1 MHWSALKTTQLIARA
16 FGLCAVFVGVS
27 SASSSKARALP
38 LQFDFPDSQ
47 SVLGPSEL
55 IPKTLD
61 DAPAQFANRAILAP
75 LSNDS
80 NGMTMSLQ
88 KYRTPSEAVLL
99 REVGLDKSPQVDA
112 AVEKAM
118 SWVTQS
124 MSAAER
130 SDFAQNCEQYFSS
143 ISKGMQLTHSSLA
156 CLPWAIER
164 FNQVVAA
171 RRENKVTRPLAGGRV
186 RSETDWRSSLRGAGF
201 IDAFWRIDPQTTQ
214 ELLTESLVAQRIGAD
229 CQYRGAM
236 AALIARAEAF
246 FPDPAAI
253 TAIERVYPSAFTCL
267 EPDDDGFERTHLRT
281 GLFRLMQGDATKAKQ
296 SLLLSAHAEN
306 PEEEFRSLFW
316 LGVIEENVGL
326 RAATNTTNDYWEQL
340 RKRYPLTI
348 HSVVAGHSLSQ
359 DPLSNAISNKESMV
373 SRRVGVT
380 WSEYNLAAFFFELL
394 IARKEATHLSTF
406 SRYAARTVDAPNSE
420 ALLFLSKCYDTAQAY
435 KIAIGTL
442 TRYFKET
449 QSQGV
454 TLDTLN
460 LFFPRAYTDQILS
473 SAGLVDP
480 VIVLSLIRQESA
492 FDPFAR
498 SGADA
503 RGLMQLLPSTA
514 SKWLANSKQEL
525 FDPSANVRVGVKY
538 METLF
543 KRYDGNVEHV
553 LAAYNAGLR
562 NLDKWRQRFPHAN
575 TLMFM
580 DLIPFKETRTYVAII
595 LRNAYWYGRLMAMQ
609 RDSLADTIVKKS
621 TQARW
626 RSVTVQNLLRLAWD
640 QDGGSGRSR
649 TALSQLYSLP
659 ANSLPAQSN

>member
-1 MHWSALKTTQLIARA
+1 MHLSAIKTTRLIARA
-16 FGLCAVFVGVS
+16 IGLCAVFVGVS

-55 IPKTLD
+55 IPKNPNN
-61 DAPAQFANRAILAP
+61 APAQFANRAILD
-75 LSNDS
+75 LRSNDS
-80 NGMTMSLQ
+80 NTLTMPLH
-88 KYRTPSEAVLL
+88 KYSTPSEAVLL

-124 MSAAER
+124 MSASER
-130 SDFAQNCEQYFSS
+130 SDFAQDCEQYFST

-156 CLPWAIER
+156 CLPWAVER

-171 RRENKVTRPLAGGRV
+171 RRENKATRPVAGGRV
-186 RSETDWRSSLRGAGF
+186 RSETDWRTSLRGAGF

-246 FPDPAAI
+246 FPDPAAV

-267 EPDDDGFERTHLRT
+267 EPDDDGFERTHLRA

-326 RAATNTTNDYWEQL
+326 RTATNTANEYWEQL

-348 HSVVAGHSLSQ
+348 HSVVAGHSLGH

-406 SRYAARTVDAPNSE
+406 ARYAARTVDAPNSD

-460 LFFPRAYTDQILS
+460 LFFPRAYTDQILN

-514 SKWLANSKQEL
+514 SKWLTNSKQEL
-525 FDPSANVRVGVKY
+525 YDPSANVRVGVKY

-562 NLDKWRQRFPHAN
+562 NLDKWRQRFPQAN

-609 RDSLADTIVKKS
+609 RDSLADTLVKRS

-626 RSVTVQNLLRLAWD
+626 RSVTVQNLLQLAWD
-640 QDGGSGRSR
+640 QDGASARSR
-649 TALSQLYSLP
+649 TALSELYSLP
-659 ANSLPAQSN
+659 VNSLPVQPN

>member
-1 MHWSALKTTQLIARA
+1 MLWPVSNTTRTFVRSLGVCGLL
-16 FGLCAVFVGVS
+16 FGVD
-27 SASSSKARALP
+27 SSSFSVATALP

-47 SVLGPSEL
+47 S
-55 IPKTLD
+55 TA
-61 DAPAQFANRAILAP
+61 APVETVRRRQDENLSLPTNRPILAP
-75 LSNDS
+75 LASEANVL
-80 NGMTMSLQ
+80 NMPLH
-88 KYRTPSEAVLL
+88 KYRVPTEAVLL
-99 REVGLDKSPQVDA
+99 REVGLESAPQLDA
-112 AVEKAM
+112 VIDKAM

-124 MSAAER
+124 MSAGER
-130 SDFAQNCEQYFSS
+130 YEFAQNCEQHFSAV
-143 ISKGMQLTHSSLA
+143 SKSLQLTYPALA

-164 FNQVVAA
+164 FNQVVGSK
-171 RRENKVTRPLAGGRV
+171 RESKTTRPVVGGRV
-186 RSETDWRSSLRGAGF
+186 RYEAEWRSGLRNVGF
-201 IDAFWRIDPQTTQ
+201 MDAFWKIDPQTPQ
-214 ELLTESLVAQRIGAD
+214 ELLQESLIVQKVGAD
-229 CQYRGAM
+229 CQYRGSV

-253 TAIERVYPSAFTCL
+253 TAIERVYPAAFTCL

-296 SLLLSAHAEN
+296 SLLLAAHAEN
-306 PEEEFRSLFW
+306 PEEEFRALFW

-326 RAATNTTNDYWEQL
+326 RAATNTNNEYWDEL

-348 HSVVAGHSLSQ
+348 HSVVSGHSLGQ
-359 DPLSNAISNKESMV
+359 DPLNSAISSKEAMV

-380 WSEYNLAAFFFELL
+380 WSEFNLAAFFFELL
-394 IARKEATHLSTF
+394 IARKEATHLATF
-406 SRYAARTVDAPNSE
+406 ARFVGRTVDAPNPD

-454 TLDTLN
+454 TLETLN

-473 SAGLVDP
+473 SAGVVDP
-480 VIVLSLIRQESA
+480 VIILSLIRQESA

-514 SKWLANSKQEL
+514 AKWMQNSRQEL
-525 FDPSANVRVGVKY
+525 FDPSSNVRVGVKY

-562 NLDKWRQRFPHAN
+562 NLDKWKQRFPNTN

-595 LRNAYWYGRLMAMQ
+595 LRNAYWYGRLMALQ
-609 RDSLADTIVKKS
+609 QDTLADTLVKKS
-621 TQARW
+621 VQARW
-626 RSVTVQNLLRLAWD
+626 RSVTVQNLLRLAWA
-640 QDGGSGRSR
+640 QDGGAGRSR

-659 ANSLPAQSN
+659 LNSLPSQPN

>member
-1 MHWSALKTTQLIARA
+1 MA
-16 FGLCAVFVGVS
+16 
-27 SASSSKARALP
+27 
-38 LQFDFPDSQ
+38 
-47 SVLGPSEL
+47 
-55 IPKTLD
+55 
-61 DAPAQFANRAILAP
+61 
-75 LSNDS
+75 
-80 NGMTMSLQ
+80 
-88 KYRTPSEAVLL
+88 EA
-99 REVGLDKSPQVDA
+99 A
-112 AVEKAM
+112 
-118 SWVTQS
+118 
-124 MSAAER
+124 
-130 SDFAQNCEQYFSS
+130 
-143 ISKGMQLTHSSLA
+143 
-156 CLPWAIER
+156 
-164 FNQVVAA
+164 
-171 RRENKVTRPLAGGRV
+171 
-186 RSETDWRSSLRGAGF
+186 
-201 IDAFWRIDPQTTQ
+201 
-214 ELLTESLVAQRIGAD
+214 VAQRIGQD

-236 AALIARAEAF
+236 AAFIARAEAF
-246 FPDPAAI
+246 FPDPIAL
-253 TAIERVYPSAFTCL
+253 TAIEKVYPAAFTCL

-326 RAATNTTNDYWEQL
+326 RAATNGQNEYWDLL

-348 HSVVAGHSLSQ
+348 HSVVAGHSLGQ
-359 DPLSNAISNKESMV
+359 DPLSSAISSKEAMI
-373 SRRVGVT
+373 SRRVGVS
-380 WSEYNLAAFFFELL
+380 WSEYNLAAFFLELL
-394 IARKEATHLSTF
+394 ISRKEATHLTGF
-406 SRYAARTVDAPNSE
+406 VKYAARIVDAPNPD

-454 TLDTLN
+454 TIETLN
-460 LFFPRAYTDQILS
+460 MFFPRAYTSQILD
-473 SAGLVDP
+473 SAGVVDP

-553 LAAYNAGLR
+553 LAAYNAGLK
-562 NLDKWRQRFPHAN
+562 NLDRWRQRFSGAN

-621 TQARW
+621 NAARW
-626 RSVTVQNLLRLAWD
+626 RSVTVQNLLRLAWA
-640 QDGGSGRSR
+640 QDGGVGRSR

-659 ANSLPAQSN
+659 INSLPAQSN